1 MPTQILAKAVLTPR
15 GEWTQDKE
23 YEAMDI
29 IQYEGDSFLVLKSFS
44 GVPPVAD
51 NITCML
57 LASKGQK
64 GDQGPIGEQGL
75 RGERGDQG
83 QRGDK
88 GEQGEIGPQGPRG
101 LKGDKGEVGPQGPI
115 GPQGDKGDK
124 GDKGERGA
132 DGTIAR
138 PIDKVSAESELPASG
153 NIGDAYFVG
162 EDVYIWAP
170 LKEKFLNVGPMK
182 GPKGDPGPQGEK
194 GDPGI
199 PGIQGETGPQ
209 GPAGAKGDPGIPGA
223 PGPQGETGPQGPK
236 GDPGVTGATFTP
248 HFNSDGTLSFTN
260 DKNLPNP
267 DPVKITPNIYVSV
280 DEPQGNF
287 KEGDIW
293 IIP

>member
-64 GDQGPIGEQGL
+64 GDQG
-75 RGERGDQG
+75 
-83 QRGDK
+83 
-88 GEQGEIGPQGPRG
+88 EQGEIGPQG
-101 LKGDKGEVGPQGPI
+101 EQ
-115 GPQGDKGDK
+115 
-124 GDKGERGA
+124 GERGA

-138 PIDKVSAESELPASG
+138 LIDKVNTEDELPASG

-162 EDVYIWAP
+162 ENVYIWAP
-170 LKEKFLNVGPMK
+170 LKSQFLNIGPMK

-199 PGIQGETGPQ
+199 PGIQGETGL
-209 GPAGAKGDPGIPGA
+209 
-223 PGPQGETGPQGPK
+223 QGPK
-236 GDPGVTGATFTP
+236 GEPGATGATFTP